1 MQRSPSRKSS
11 RLQTATSQNVNSST
25 PAGTNSSANVSQMP
39 SIQNV
44 SSVALGTTTTVTSAF
59 ISAPR
64 EPTPAVS
71 TQNIFSSTS
80 EEPFSL
86 PPLVPG
92 PNVRTQPPQTISSDN
107 ENLQRQIDI
116 LQAQLANAQRA
127 LRANQNLNTP
137 NVNGHNAPVI
147 QSISSGPE
155 NMVDRRNPTPY
166 SYVSQSDQLMTSQPL
181 IVSPAT
187 VPMPVQR
194 KLYDLPEF
202 CGTPEDWPMFLSAL
216 EHSTAAYSYNN
227 FENCLRLQK
236 ALKGEARECV
246 KSLLIHPNNVPTV
259 IEQLKLQYGRPELLI
274 RCQLQQMKEVQPI
287 AENVIDKLVPY
298 SIKVRNLAAFLE
310 SANGYQHLSNPT
322 LMEELVQKLPMS
334 KRLDW
339 AQFAS
344 TLPQLPTILDFSTWL
359 QRVANLVRSVQISSL
374 SGNRSSSDPKRKVVL
389 YASDGPERQLKCFY
403 CVGPHK
409 IFDCKKFLELSVPNR
424 WSEVKRLKLCFSC
437 LSGGHSS
444 KDCRRRKQCPME
456 KCQRNHNKL
465 LHETKPNEPSERSVN
480 VPPTERA
487 STVEPVLSCVSSA
500 SERSHL
506 LFRVLPV
513 VLYGPNCAIETYA
526 LLDEGSSVTMMD
538 SSLVRQLG
546 LHGRQSQLN
555 LSWYGGKSAQEPVM
569 VVDLHV
575 SGVNKKR
582 KYALKNVYGVSNLKL
597 PSQSFNAD
605 LVKNH
610 GVPLNSYECVAPKV
624 LIGLDHCHL
633 GLPDEIVPLEDAG
646 PYAANTPLGWVVFGN
661 VKGGRPGTQTCLLT
675 QLDNLNNLVANYF
688 ETENFGVKALP
699 VIESRDDLRAREIL
713 RNSTKRVAGRF
724 ESRLLWCNDD
734 VVLPDSYSMALNRF
748 FGMERKMKNNPEF
761 GAAYKQI
768 MSEYLQK
775 RYVRKLSLSEVDT
788 FHPRT
793 WYLPHFGV
801 VNPNKPG
808 KIRMVFDAAAKV
820 EGVSLNSKLLKG
832 PQQYKPL
839 PSVLFNFRIGSVAVC
854 GDIKEMF
861 HQVVVAEEDRCS
873 QRFLWRD
880 DASGPPEVYEMLVMT
895 FGAACS
901 PCIAHYVKETNAMEH
916 RNRFPRAVKSILD
929 HHYVDDFVDCFVN
942 PSKAIEIAIQV
953 REIHKAAGFEMRKF
967 TSNSSEVVVALE
979 GCSDHQVSFSGGL
992 NELEGSTEKVLG
1004 MFWDPKDDT
1013 FKFVLKFHR
1022 VNSDV
1027 ILGKRCPTKRE
1038 LLCVVMSI
1046 FDPLGFLC
1054 HFMITAKLL
1063 MREVWRHNVL
1073 WDEMLPASLQAMWN
1087 KWRQELRNVV
1097 HVKVPR
1103 FYFGNGLPLELE
1115 LHVFVDASED
1125 AFGAVGY
1132 WRYTTS
1138 DGQIGVSFISA
1149 KSKCAPLKC
1158 MTIPRLEL
1166 QAAVLGTRLMDT
1178 IMKEHELKVSRR
1190 ICWSDSTTVISWIGS
1205 ESRRYKPFVAH
1216 RIAEILDSTR
1226 PTDWRW
1232 LPTDLNVADDTT
1244 RAKNEVDFSIE
1255 TRWFQGPQFLY
1266 ENEADWPNKNSE
1278 KSDDLCEE
1286 ELRPKFVMLVSTN
1299 LVIDFNRFS
1308 SFLRLKRTMAWVLRF
1323 INHCRNC
1330 DKCNG
1335 SRCLCA
1341 EELRVAETSL
1351 CRLSQEECFAFEI
1364 NVLKSDGSLKKDN
1377 VLFSLS
1383 PYFDENNLLRVSG
1396 RIDAASWLP
1405 LDARHPII
1413 LSPCHR
1419 FTQLF
1424 VAHVHNKM
1432 RHQNFEATIGEIRKR
1447 FWIPRLRNLLSKTT
1461 SNCNICKIRRAVPV
1475 APFMGSLPS
1484 DRLTPYVRPFT
1495 YTGVDYFGPLNVTV
1509 GRRHEKRWV
1518 ALFTCL
1524 TIRAVHLEVAYDLS
1538 TDSCI
1543 LAIRNFINRRGT
1555 PLKIRSDNG
1564 KNFVGVNQEAQRF
1577 DEVFDLVKIEDE
1589 LSTRGI
1595 EWQFNCPHNPA
1606 EGGIWERMVQCVKK
1620 VLRVTLKEVAPKE
1633 HTLQSFLIEAE
1644 NIVNSRPLT
1653 HLPVSPE
1660 DEEPLTPNHFLL
1672 GSANTAQTPEGIEIT
1687 KPVVLKKQWRIARQ
1701 LRDHFWKR
1709 WVVEYLP
1716 TLTRRSK
1723 WCEHTKPVA
1732 PGDLLLICDPAVS
1745 RRDWK
1750 RGRVVNVFPGSDG
1763 VIRRADVQT
1772 SSGIL
1777 KRPVSKLAVLDLE

>member
-39 SIQNV
+39 SVQNV
-44 SSVALGTTTTVTSAF
+44 SSVALGTTVTSAS

-137 NVNGHNAPVI
+137 NVIGHNAPVI

-202 CGTPEDWPMFLSAL
+202 CGIPEDWPMFLSAL

-287 AENVIDKLVPY
+287 AENAIDKLVPY

-359 QRVANLVRSVQISSL
+359 QRVANLVRSVQISSS
-374 SGNRSSSDPKRKVVL
+374 SGNRSNSDPKRKVVL

-444 KDCRRRKQCPME
+444 KDCRRCKQCPME

-500 SERSHL
+500 SERSDL

-724 ESRLLWCNDD
+724 ESKLLWCNDD

-880 DASGPPEVYEMLVMT
+880 DASGPSEVYEMLVMT

-901 PCIAHYVKETNAMEH
+901 PCIAHYVKE
-916 RNRFPRAVKSILD
+916 
-929 HHYVDDFVDCFVN
+929 
-942 PSKAIEIAIQV
+942 
-953 REIHKAAGFEMRKF
+953 IHKVAGFEMLR
-967 TSNSSEVVVALE
+967 
-979 GCSDHQVSFSGGL
+979 
-992 NELEGSTEKVLG
+992 
-1004 MFWDPKDDT
+1004 
-1013 FKFVLKFHR
+1013 
-1022 VNSDV
+1022 
-1027 ILGKRCPTKRE
+1027 
-1038 LLCVVMSI
+1038 
-1046 FDPLGFLC
+1046 
-1054 HFMITAKLL
+1054 
-1063 MREVWRHNVL
+1063 RHSVL
-1073 WDEMLPASLQAMWN
+1073 WDEMLPIVASLQTMWN

-1115 LHVFVDASED
+1115 LHIFVNASED
-1125 AFGAVGY
+1125 
-1132 WRYTTS
+1132 
-1138 DGQIGVSFISA
+1138 
-1149 KSKCAPLKC
+1149 
-1158 MTIPRLEL
+1158 
-1166 QAAVLGTRLMDT
+1166 
-1178 IMKEHELKVSRR
+1178 
-1190 ICWSDSTTVISWIGS
+1190 
-1205 ESRRYKPFVAH
+1205 
-1216 RIAEILDSTR
+1216 
-1226 PTDWRW
+1226 DWRW
-1232 LPTDLNVADDTT
+1232 LPTVLNVADDTT
-1244 RAKNEVDFSIE
+1244 GAKNEVDFSIE
-1255 TRWFQGPQFLY
+1255 TRWFQGPRFLY
-1266 ENEADWPNKNSE
+1266 ENKADWPNKNSE

-1286 ELRPKFVMLVSTN
+1286 ELRPKFVMMVSTN

-1323 INHCRNC
+1323 INRCRKY
-1330 DKCNG
+1330 DKSNG

-1364 NVLKSDGSLKKDN
+1364 NVLKSGGSLKKDN

-1709 WVVEYLP
+1709 WIVEYLP
-1716 TLTRRSK
+1716 TLTRR
-1723 WCEHTKPVA
+1723 CEHTKPVA
-1732 PGDLLLICDPAVS
+1732 PGDLVLICDPAVS